1 MPRPLPVTVLIS
13 GTGSNLQSLID
24 ARDDGTLPVDLRRV
38 ISNRP
43 EAFGLERARQA
54 GIVTVALDHKGYES
68 REAFDA
74 ELSRAI
80 ETSGCELI
88 VLAGFMRILTD
99 GFVDQYKGR
108 MINLHPSLLPAYR
121 GLHTYERCLADGVR
135 EHGTSVHFV
144 TRELDGGPVIAQ
156 APVPV
161 RPNDTPDSLK
171 TRVQAREHV
180 LLPEVLRWFAAGRV
194 TLEDGRVHFDGEAL
208 QDPIKLTEDNRL
220 QLPHEIRAL
229 DNGDTD

>member
-1 MPRPLPVTVLIS
+1 MVVLIS

-24 ARDDGTLPVDLRRV
+24 ARQAGGLNAEIRRV

-43 EAFGLERARQA
+43 RAAGLARAERA
-54 GIVTVALDHKGYES
+54 GIPPVALDHRRFGS

-74 ELSRAI
+74 ALTEAI
-80 ETSGCELI
+80 EEASPELI

-99 GFVDQYKGR
+99 GFVDRFQGR

-121 GLHTYERCLADGVR
+121 GLHTYERCLADGVS

-156 APVPV
+156 APVQV
-161 RPNDTPDSLK
+161 RDGDTPESLRE
-171 TRVQAREHV
+171 RVQAREHV
-180 LLPEVLRWFAAGRV
+180 LLPEVVRWFADGR
-194 TLEDGRVHFDGEAL
+194 LALKQGRVHFDDEPL
-208 QDPIKLTEDNRL
+208 EQPIQLTEDDVLHFPSESR
-220 QLPHEIRAL
+220 EIS
-229 DNGDTD
+229 